1 MCVNKQQISIVLKRP
16 LKVLC
21 VVAFFLSTFA
31 VVRSRDPFGFC
42 SVLFSTIGLAFAPSS
57 SHTLFKKHQKKS
69 TLSWHSNCLIQ
80 LFEFSRQKNIF
91 IFQEFKFMSSL
102 CFVDF
107 FKVIFKHCE
116 SLFSVSTYFAL
127 HWFALFRKLNYWNG
141 KMARTGLVS
150 SSFYRQ
156 QLLTL
161 IYRQNRHDKFC
172 QQFMSSIYNGCK
184 VTASYIN
191 GFQH

>member
-21 VVAFFLSTFA
+21 VVAFFSLLLLSFVRVIHLA
-31 VVRSRDPFGFC
+31 SVVSYFPLLVWLLPPRARTHCLKSTKKSPLWVGTQI
-42 SVLFSTIGLAFAPSS
+42 VLF
-57 SHTLFKKHQKKS
+57 
-69 TLSWHSNCLIQ
+69 NCLN
-80 LFEFSRQKNIF
+80 FRAKNTRF

-127 HWFALFRKLNYWNG
+127 HWFALFRVLNYWNG
-141 KMARTGLVS
+141 KMARTCLVS
-150 SSFYRQ
+150 LSFYRQ

-161 IYRQNRHDKFC
+161 
-172 QQFMSSIYNGCK
+172 
-184 VTASYIN
+184 V
-191 GFQH
+191 